1 MGEEFE
7 LKRKEIQNSIED
19 LKIERSQLGERLL
32 GLQKEK
38 SQVDSQID
46 EAQKAYNSR
55 YLETIL
61 SLERERS
68 RFDGQI
74 YELKRVEN
82 LLALIEEYKNTYD
95 LLATDEARIRREL
108 NDAYANAERDKSSI
122 RELEDLFLE
131 CLKRSKF
138 PDIDENHFVT
148 INTQDFLPR
157 IKNRQNDIYQAQ
169 FANLGSGG
177 KKTLFKA
184 CFAVAVHRFARRRNN
199 PLFPSFLIID
209 GPMKNL
215 SKNENPEIYQGF
227 YEYVY
232 ELKAGELKDTQL
244 IFVDSEFFKP
254 NLENYPGLDVKEQQ
268 MMLDDPS
275 HPRLIPGYRD

>member
-1 MGEEFE
+1 M
-7 LKRKEIQNSIED
+7 
-19 LKIERSQLGERLL
+19 
-32 GLQKEK
+32 
-38 SQVDSQID
+38 
-46 EAQKAYNSR
+46 
-55 YLETIL
+55 
-61 SLERERS
+61 
-68 RFDGQI
+68 
-74 YELKRVEN
+74 
-82 LLALIEEYKNTYD
+82 
-95 LLATDEARIRREL
+95 
-108 NDAYANAERDKSSI
+108 
-122 RELEDLFLE
+122 
-131 CLKRSKF
+131 
-138 PDIDENHFVT
+138 
-148 INTQDFLPR
+148 
-157 IKNRQNDIYQAQ
+157 
-169 FANLGSGG
+169 
-177 KKTLFKA
+177 FKA